1 MRNSTRFVI
10 AAAAAGTVVAAL
22 AGCTASPAEGS
33 GSPSPTQAA
42 TTTTAAPTT
51 APTTT
56 SAPAPT
62 TAPAAPAAPT
72 APTER
77 PTATPTRSAL
87 AQHIFDECNKGAA
100 DAGVVLEF
108 TAEPSGYAAADDYQL
123 VYPIARFVD
132 GHTDEWAIYTCT
144 LTDDTVHSTFVR
156 GGVTDTH

>member
-10 AAAAAGTVVAAL
+10 AAAAAGTVLAAL
-22 AGCTASPAEGS
+22 AGCTASPTEGS

-42 TTTTAAPTT
+42 TTTAAAPTAT
-51 APTTT
+51 ATTT

-62 TAPAAPAAPT
+62 TAPTNAPAEQPT
-72 APTER
+72 ATP
-77 PTATPTRSAL
+77 TPTRSAL

-144 LTDDTVHSTFVR
+144 LTDDTVHSTFVS
-156 GGVTDTH
+156 GGVTDAH

>member
-10 AAAAAGTVVAAL
+10 AAAAAGTVLAAL

-42 TTTTAAPTT
+42 TTTAAAPTT

-62 TAPAAPAAPT
+62 TAPTT
-72 APTER
+72 APTEQ